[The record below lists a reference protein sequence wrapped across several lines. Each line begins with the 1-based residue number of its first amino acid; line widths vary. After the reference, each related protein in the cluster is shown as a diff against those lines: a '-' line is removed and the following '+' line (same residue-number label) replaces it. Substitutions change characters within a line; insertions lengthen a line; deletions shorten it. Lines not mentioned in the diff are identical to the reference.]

1 MGVGIAPDMLNR
13 VFDLFVQPK
22 ATLDRS
28 EGGLSVGLTL
38 VKAII
43 ELHGGTITA
52 SSDGPGM
59 GSEFTFRLPLA
70 SPLGTKATLS
80 KATPLE
86 SEPVPNGPLRI
97 AIIEDN
103 ADSQTILQTLEVD
116 PR

>member
-28 EGGLSVGLTL
+28 EGGLGVGLTL
-38 VKAII
+38 VKA
-43 ELHGGTITA
+43 ITA

-80 KATPLE
+80 KATPPE